1 MSMRD
6 LIPWG
11 RSRTPQSYRGED
23 VHPMMAF
30 HREINRLIDDFT
42 RGFAGRLPMF
52 GGAGWPQ
59 TDVVETDTEYRV
71 TAELPG
77 LEEKDID
84 VMLEG
89 DVLTIKGE
97 KNVESDDG
105 NAVMSERY
113 HGKFQRSMQLGGE
126 VQADKVSASFKNGV
140 LTVTLPKNPDAEP
153 KAKRIPIGSQH

>member
-11 RSRTPQSYRGED
+11 RSGTPQNYRGED
-23 VHPMMAF
+23 VHPMMAL
-30 HREINRLIDDFT
+30 HREMNRLFDDFT
-42 RGFAGRLPMF
+42 RGFESRLPMF

-77 LEEKDID
+77 LEEKD
-84 VMLEG
+84 VEVTLEG
-89 DVLTIKGE
+89 DMLTIKGE
-97 KNVESDDG
+97 KKHEAGDG
-105 NAVMSERY
+105 NSVVRERY

-126 VQADKVSASFKNGV
+126 IQADKVSASFKNGV

-153 KAKRIPIGSQH
+153 KAKRIPIGTQH